1 MKSLNH
7 SPKRM
12 FSHHDPRAPCPG
24 VSLSRSISAKH
35 RPRARLDQESAHP
48 NARSQKIRGSQ
59 VVSRPLIFW
68 QPIAGVERRG
78 KARVRTCYA
87 VALVK
92 PGHVQIE

>member
-12 FSHHDPRAPCPG
+12 FSHHDPGLNA
-24 VSLSRSISAKH
+24 
-35 RPRARLDQESAHP
+35 AHP